1 MLTADIR
8 FKVEPNLKRDATAIL
23 KACGFDVSTAMR
35 LFLHSVVEKGRI
47 PEALIDQ
54 LDDAVLTQLVKA
66 RKGGK
71 TIKVSLDDL

>member
-8 FKVEPNLKRDATAIL
+8 FKVAPDLKRDATAVL
-23 KACGFDVSTAMR
+23 KSCGLDMSAAMR

-47 PEALIDQ
+47 PEVLLEE

-66 RKGGK
+66 RRGGK
-71 TIKVSLDDL
+71 TVKVSLDDL

>member
-8 FKVEPNLKRDATAIL
+8 FKVEPDLKRDATAIL

-47 PEALIDQ
+47 PEMLLEQ
-54 LDDAVLTQLVKA
+54 LDDAVLTQLVKT
-66 RKGGK
+66 RRGGK
-71 TIKVSLDDL
+71 TVKVSLDDL